1 MSDTPKDDRLQNGI
15 TVSYLQNYLRSKDF
29 NRGREMDYVLKLVE
43 ETGELSRAIY
53 KGNRAAS
60 DDDFRG
66 SVEEE
71 LWDVMYYLL
80 CLANLYDVD
89 MEKWIKIKE
98 DYNNK
103 RYNPGVVFGDNNE
116 E

>member
-1 MSDTPKDDRLQNGI
+1 MKKEKYVAYVSSYTMGHNYGI
-15 TVSYLQNYLRSKDF
+15 RV
-29 NRGREMDYVLKLVE
+29 
-43 ETGELSRAIY
+43 
-53 KGNRAAS
+53 
-60 DDDFRG
+60 
-66 SVEEE
+66 
-71 LWDVMYYLL
+71 
-80 CLANLYDVD
+80 YDVD